1 MNQLPHALLASF
13 AVLYKSEESDNMNI
27 NFPVELKQV
36 SAKKISDFVYEQL
49 EEAIILKELM
59 PNQQLPTERELAQ
72 TFNASRMV
80 VREALSRLE
89 ESGLIYKKVGA
100 KGGTFVQ
107 PVTLHSHLRSP
118 QEIREKWDRLSE
130 LFEFRSFI
138 EPEAAFLAAGRVTAE
153 QLSMM
158 ESYIVLSSSEECT
171 RELFRALDVKF
182 HLEIA
187 KASGNFYLER
197 AVRMIR
203 TQINP
208 ALDLM
213 PYNEE
218 VRQTNLSK
226 HEQLLEAMKN
236 RDQQLAKA
244 LMTQHIAKSSD
255 SIYAQLTRDEQS
267 I

>member
-1 MNQLPHALLASF
+1 M
-13 AVLYKSEESDNMNI
+13 LYKIEESDNMNI

-36 SAKKISDFVYEQL
+36 SAKKISDFVFEQL
-49 EEAIILKELM
+49 EEAIILKEIM
-59 PNQQLPTERELAQ
+59 PNQQLPTERELAEV
-72 TFNASRMV
+72 FNASRMV

-89 ESGLIYKKVGA
+89 NSGLIYKKVGA

-118 QEIREKWDRLSE
+118 QEIREKWNLLSD
-130 LFEFRSFI
+130 LFEYRSFI
-138 EPEAAFLAAGRVTAE
+138 EPEAAYLAAARITTE
-153 QLSMM
+153 QLSNM
-158 ESYIVLSSSEECT
+158 EGYIELSSSEECT

-187 KASGNFYLER
+187 KASGNFYLEKS
-197 AVRMIR
+197 VRMIR

-226 HEQLLEAMKN
+226 HRQLLEAMN
-236 RDQQLAKA
+236 NHDQALAKS
-244 LMTQHIAKSSD
+244 LMLQHIAKSSD
-255 SIYAQLTRDEQS
+255 SIYAQLTKEDQ
-267 I
+267 

>member
-1 MNQLPHALLASF
+1 
-13 AVLYKSEESDNMNI
+13 MNI

-36 SAKKISDFVYEQL
+36 SAKKISDFVFEQL
-49 EEAIILKELM
+49 EEAIILKEIM
-59 PNQQLPTERELAQ
+59 PNQQLPTERELAEV
-72 TFNASRMV
+72 FNASRMV

-89 ESGLIYKKVGA
+89 NSGLIYKKVGA

-118 QEIREKWDRLSE
+118 QEIREKWNLLSD
-130 LFEFRSFI
+130 LFEYRSFI
-138 EPEAAFLAAGRVTAE
+138 EPEAAYLAAARITTE
-153 QLSMM
+153 QLSNM
-158 ESYIVLSSSEECT
+158 EGYIELSSSEECT

-187 KASGNFYLER
+187 KASGNFYLEKS
-197 AVRMIR
+197 VRMIR

-226 HEQLLEAMKN
+226 HRQLLEAMN
-236 RDQQLAKA
+236 NHDQALAKS
-244 LMTQHIAKSSD
+244 LMLQHIAKSSD
-255 SIYAQLTRDEQS
+255 SIYAQLTKEDQ
-267 I
+267 